1 MTFSIYCPVFY
12 LINDFSHCWTWSFGP
27 PTLCVAIS
35 NDGFCVAKF
44 NSDTFV
50 ALIIQE
56 YYADFVA
63 IDPYHFTFHMPS
75 NYIYMLPA
83 VVDPSALQRFSD
95 RVVEG
100 LAAVFLTLKRR
111 PVIRYQRTSDIAKR
125 IAHEASVSSCHLV

>member
-1 MTFSIYCPVFY
+1 
-12 LINDFSHCWTWSFGP
+12 
-27 PTLCVAIS
+27 
-35 NDGFCVAKF
+35 
-44 NSDTFV
+44 
-50 ALIIQE
+50 
-56 YYADFVA
+56 
-63 IDPYHFTFHMPS
+63 MPS